1 MWPDRPAQQDADERF
16 ELLCLVLERGI
27 ALHTGSSHR
36 LMLNY
41 RISDTHRSRRFPRVQ
56 PRGDSSYRIPESWL
70 RPSELVLYFDRLD
83 RHSIPRLGHISTTSG
98 RFDPIDYVL
107 VQAMNECENLLPL
120 PVIKLVS
127 LTGLHCEDNR
137 VCLPLHELDFARLQT
152 ADAFLS
158 DHIRTALA
166 EKMQQLVNLSRP
178 WIKAAISEQ
187 AARACLRNQTFTLSG
202 MLRMPE
208 RYPLPYQASHYG

>member
-1 MWPDRPAQQDADERF
+1 MRPDRRMQQDTDERF

-41 RISDTHRSRRFPRVQ
+41 RISDTFRCRRFPRVQ
-56 PRGDSSYRIPESWL
+56 PLGDSSYRIPESWL
-70 RPSELVLYFDRLD
+70 RPSELVLYFDRSD
-83 RHSIPRLGHISTTSG
+83 RHAIPRLGHINAVSG
-98 RFDPIDYVL
+98 RFEPIDYVL
-107 VQAMNECENLLPL
+107 VQAVNESDNLLPL
-120 PVIKLVS
+120 PVVKLVS
-127 LTGLHCEDNR
+127 LTGLHCESDR
-137 VCLPLHELDFARLQT
+137 VCLPLHELDFARLQA

-166 EKMQQLVNLSRP
+166 EKMQRLVNLSRP

-187 AARACLRNQTFTLSG
+187 AARACLSSQGFSLRG
-202 MLRMPE
+202 MLRLPE
-208 RYPLPYQASHYG
+208 RYPLPFPSRRYG